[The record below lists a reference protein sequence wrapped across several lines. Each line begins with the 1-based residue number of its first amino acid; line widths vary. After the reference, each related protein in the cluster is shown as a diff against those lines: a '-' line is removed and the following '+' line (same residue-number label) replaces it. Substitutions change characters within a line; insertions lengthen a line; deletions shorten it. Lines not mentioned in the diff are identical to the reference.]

1 MLNRL
6 LLGLGIAT
14 IAVTAAQAEPLEQA
28 ARMFG
33 VRESVTHIDLSP
45 DGSMVAYV
53 APGPGRMSVV
63 NVAKVEGGVEK
74 GVVTSS
80 GSPERLSWC
89 NFASDERLVCRINAV
104 DDYDGVPVSFA
115 RLFALDVDGSD
126 IGELGQQASWYDTR
140 LRQFDGAIIDW
151 LPKDG
156 DAVLM
161 SRVYVPEAR
170 SATRVLR
177 RTDGLG
183 VDKVDIN
190 TLKVSVVEGADR
202 DASDFISDGRG
213 HVRIKEVQRSQNADR
228 QVAAQTDYYYRRPG
242 SSDWEPFS
250 SFNSLTRQG
259 MIPVAIDADINS
271 AYALKKLDGR
281 FALYRVKLDGSMVT
295 ELAYANPRVDVD
307 NVVRIGRGQK
317 VIGVTFAEDKRKVIY
332 FDEEYRKLA
341 DDLSKAIPNL
351 PIIQFAGASADA
363 SELLIFAGSDS
374 DPGRYYHYDKAD
386 RRLSEIML
394 VRPQLEG
401 VKLASVKPVS
411 YPAPDGVMVPGYLTL
426 PPGREAKELP
436 AVVLPHGG
444 PSARDEWGFDWLA
457 QFLANQGYAVLQP
470 NYRGSDGYGDE
481 WLKENGFKSWR
492 TSIGD
497 ITAGANWLVSQGI
510 ADKDKLA
517 ILGWSYGGY
526 AALQSAVVEPD
537 LYQAVVAIA
546 PVTDLNM
553 VKEEARDFTN
563 FALVSEFVGS
573 GPHVEAGSPLQ
584 NVAKISAPVLMFH
597 GTDDV
602 NVGVRQSQVMDQAL
616 KEAGKKSELVIFD
629 GLEHS
634 LVGSDARTRML
645 EKIGTFLAS
654 AMK

>member
-1 MLNRL
+1 MLNKI
-6 LLGLGIAT
+6 LLGVGISAL
-14 IAVTAAQAEPLEQA
+14 AVTAASAEPLERA
-28 ARMFG
+28 SWMFG

-45 DGSMVAYV
+45 DGDMVAYV
-53 APGPGRMSVV
+53 APGPGNMSVV
-63 NVAKVEGGVEK
+63 NVAAVEGGVEK
-74 GVVTSS
+74 GIVTSS
-80 GSPERLSWC
+80 GDPERLSWC
-89 NFASDERLVCRINAV
+89 NFANDERLVCRINAI

-126 IGELGQQASWYDTR
+126 IGELGQQSSWYDTR

-151 LPKDG
+151 LSKDG
-156 DAVLM
+156 DSILM
-161 SRVYVPEAR
+161 TRVYVPEAR
-170 SATRVLR
+170 EATRVLR
-177 RTDGLG
+177 RADGLG
-183 VDKVDIN
+183 IDKVDIN
-190 TLKVSVVEGADR
+190 TLDVDVVEGADR
-202 DASDFISDGRG
+202 DAADFISDGRG
-213 HVRIKEVQRSQNADR
+213 NVRIKEVQRSQNADG
-228 QVAAQTDYYYRRPG
+228 QMAAQTDYYYRRTG
-242 SSDWEPFS
+242 SADWEPFS
-250 SFNSLTRQG
+250 SFNSLTRVG

-281 FALYRVKLDGSMVT
+281 FALYRVNLDGSMAT

-341 DDLSKAIPNL
+341 EALSKAIPNL
-351 PIIQFAGASADA
+351 PLIQFAGASADA
-363 SELLIFAGSDS
+363 SKLLIFAGSDS
-374 DPGRYYHYDKAD
+374 DPGRYYYYDKAD
-386 RRLSEIML
+386 RELAEIML

-401 VKLASVKPVS
+401 VKLASVRPVS
-411 YPAPDGVMVPGYLTL
+411 YPAPDGVSVPGYLTL
-426 PPGREAKELP
+426 PPGREAKGLP

-510 ADKDKLA
+510 ADPDKLA

-526 AALQSAVVEPD
+526 AALQSAVVEPE

-546 PVTDLNM
+546 PVTDLNLI
-553 VKEEARDFTN
+553 KEEARNFTN
-563 FALVSEFVGS
+563 FEIVSDYVGS
-573 GPHVEAGSPLQ
+573 GPHIEQGSPLQ
-584 NVAKISAPVLMFH
+584 NVERITTPVLMFH
-597 GTDDV
+597 GTDDI
-602 NVGVRQSQVMDQAL
+602 NVGVRQSRLMDQKL
-616 KEAGKKSELVIFD
+616 TEAGKDSELIVFE

-634 LVGSDARTRML
+634 LVDSDARTQML
-645 EKIGTFLAS
+645 KKIGTFLAAS
-654 AMK
+654 MK